1 MKKCVVISDSFKGT
15 LRSLDICRITRDAI
29 PEIFPECQVVAIP
42 VADGG
47 EGTVDCFREAL
58 GAEMVSIPV
67 QGPFG
72 EIVQAYYARKGK
84 LAVVEMAVA
93 AGLPLVG
100 DHGDPSSTTTYGV
113 GQMIRHAVEHG
124 CTEILLGIGGS
135 STNDGGCGC
144 AAALGTCFYD
154 ASGTEFIPVGKTL
167 RKISRFDTT
176 ETEKLL
182 AEVHMTVMCDVESPL
197 YGPAGAAYV
206 FAPQKGAD
214 ADMVQMLDG
223 QLRAL
228 DKLFC
233 RELGRSFAE
242 LPGAGAAGGLGAG
255 CMAFLGAELKSGI
268 EAVLDTVEFD
278 RQAEGADLVITG
290 EGRIDSQSIHGKV
303 ISGVAKRTQEKGI
316 PLIALVG
323 GIDES
328 ADEAYDLGVTAIFS
342 INREAKAFSESAPH
356 SAENYRRTLGDICRL
371 LRGYKGQKDEPTM
384 GK

>member
-15 LRSLDICRITRDAI
+15 LSSLEICQIAHSAI
-29 PEIFPECQVVAIP
+29 SEIFPTCDVIGIP

-58 GAEMVSIPV
+58 GAEVVTIPV

-72 EIVQAYYARKGK
+72 EIVQAGYARKGN
-84 LAVVEMAVA
+84 LAVVEMAAA

-100 DHGDPSSTTTYGV
+100 DRGDPSGTTTYGV
-113 GQMIRHAVEHG
+113 GQLIRHAVENG

-135 STNDGGCGC
+135 ATNDGGCGC
-144 AAALGTCFYD
+144 AAALGTRFYD
-154 ASGTEFIPVGKTL
+154 ASGTEFVPVGKTL
-167 RKISRFDTT
+167 DKIAAFDNTGT
-176 ETEKLL
+176 RAFL
-182 AEVHMTVMCDVESPL
+182 AEVRVTVMCDVENPL

-242 LPGAGAAGGLGAG
+242 LAGAGAAGGLGAG

-268 EAVLDTVEFD
+268 EAVLDTVKFD

-290 EGRIDSQSIHGKV
+290 EGRIDSQSVHGKV

-328 ADEAYDLGVTAIFS
+328 ADGAYDLGVTAIFS

-356 SAENYRRTLGDICRL
+356 SAENYRRTLRDICRL
-371 LRGYKGQKDEPTM
+371 LRGYKGRKAEPTIV
-384 GK
+384 K